1 MTLDEQLKDVA
12 VCGQKPS
19 CFAPTGCGF
28 WRRGYSVRP
37 LSRSGRRFASFLESS
52 GTAQTED
59 TNGRSYSF
67 LSTSSDDR
75 NGGEGGPS

>member
-37 LSRSGRRFASFLESS
+37 LSKERSAIRFLP
-52 GTAQTED
+52 
-59 TNGRSYSF
+59 
-67 LSTSSDDR
+67 LV
-75 NGGEGGPS
+75 